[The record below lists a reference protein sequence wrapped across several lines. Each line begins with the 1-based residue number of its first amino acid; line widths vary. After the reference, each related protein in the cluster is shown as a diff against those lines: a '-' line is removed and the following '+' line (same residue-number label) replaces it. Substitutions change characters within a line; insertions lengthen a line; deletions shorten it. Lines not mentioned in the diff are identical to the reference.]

1 MPTHLPSVLHYA
13 NRSVLFTLDKCA
25 PESMN
30 NCEGRNLCLAHIN
43 IYEGNFIVLIFCE
56 NSAAAGLGGL
66 GFFFLFLGFVVFFF
80 SSRVDW
86 RESNLRARM

>member
-1 MPTHLPSVLHYA
+1 MPTHLPGVLHYA

-56 NSAAAGLGGL
+56 NSATAELGV
-66 GFFFLFLGFVVFFF
+66 GFFFLCFFWGFCW
-80 SSRVDW
+80 VDW

>member
-30 NCEGRNLCLAHIN
+30 NCEGRNLWLAHIN
-43 IYEGNFIVLIFCE
+43 IYESNFIVLIFCE
-56 NSAAAGLGGL
+56 NSATAGFWGAGGL
-66 GFFFLFLGFVVFFF
+66 FFLFLVFL
-80 SSRVDW
+80 SCVDW
-86 RESNLRARM
+86 RESYLRARM